1 MVPPD
6 HLPHPESTMRTVHAS
21 VEVAAPPSA
30 AWALYADTARTP
42 SWVPFVEEVLE
53 TSGPLEVGMTYR
65 ERTRLLGATAVNTWR
80 VVELEPERRRVEV
93 SRDLG
98 IDSRLAITFEPTG
111 RGTRIRQATELRSRL
126 PRPFAWAHELVAAAG
141 ARHGLRG
148 AVAGAARAL
157 DPGTDDTAGDRRR
170 RGRR

>member
-1 MVPPD
+1 
-6 HLPHPESTMRTVHAS
+6 MRTVHAS
-21 VEVAAPPSA
+21 VEVDVPPSV
-30 AWALYADTARTP
+30 AWALYADTAGTP
-42 SWVPFVEEVLE
+42 AWVPFVEEVLE

-65 ERTRLLGATAVNTWR
+65 ERTRLLGATAVNTWQ

-93 SRDLG
+93 SRDMG
-98 IDSRLAITFEPTG
+98 VDSRLTITLEPTA

-126 PRPFAWAHELVAAAG
+126 PQPFAWAHEVVAAAG

-157 DPGTDDTAGDRRR
+157 SPRTGDAAGDRRHR
-170 RGRR
+170 EVQR